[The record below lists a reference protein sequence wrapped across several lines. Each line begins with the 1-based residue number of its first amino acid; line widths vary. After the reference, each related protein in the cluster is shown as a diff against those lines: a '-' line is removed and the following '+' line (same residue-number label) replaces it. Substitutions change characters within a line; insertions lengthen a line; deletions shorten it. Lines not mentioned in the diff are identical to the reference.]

1 MGKLF
6 TSVFSAESL
15 MKLFFD
21 PGQKKKMRYDAKKA
35 RDEKHKRMQRNS
47 KTESDMI
54 ANMIVAMFLATGPG

>member
-1 MGKLF
+1 
-6 TSVFSAESL
+6 

-35 RDEKHKRMQRNS
+35 RDERDKRMQRNS